1 MSTGRQGKD
10 MPSENQRRFTRF
22 PLDAVVQIRH
32 GSVQWEAR
40 LLDISLNGALL
51 TVPHDWN
58 GSPGD
63 AVELAMHIADSAV
76 VIRMEAEV
84 AHQGPGY
91 VGFRCR
97 RIDLDSIEHLRRLVE
112 LNLGDPAR
120 LNRELHALGSQ
131 E

>member
-1 MSTGRQGKD
+1 
-10 MPSENQRRFTRF
+10 MPLSDNQRRFTRF
-22 PLDAVVQIRH
+22 QFDARVQIRR
-32 GSVQWEAR
+32 GQEQWEAR

-51 TVPHDWN
+51 TVPDGWN
-58 GSPGD
+58 ASVGESVRLD
-63 AVELAMHIADSAV
+63 MHIADSAV

-84 AHQGPGY
+84 AHQGSEQ
-91 VGFRCR
+91 VGFRCK

-120 LNRELHALGSQ
+120 LHRELHALGSP

>member
-1 MSTGRQGKD
+1 MP
-10 MPSENQRRFTRF
+10 PSENQRRFTRF
-22 PLDAVVQIRH
+22 QFDAVVQIRH
-32 GSVQWEAR
+32 GREQWEAH

-51 TVPHDWN
+51 TVPHGWN

-63 AVELAMHIADSAV
+63 AVALDVQIEDSLV

-84 AHQGPGY
+84 AHQEPGQI
-91 VGFRCR
+91 GFRCR

-120 LNRELHALGSQ
+120 LNRELRALSSQ
-131 E
+131 N